1 MVSDQVVSCLPCHLL
16 AHPVVF
22 VHVVDVQGLRPW
34 EKQACLTSVN
44 HIHLQGLWVS

>member
-22 VHVVDVQGLRPW
+22 VVDVQGLQPW
-34 EKQACLTSVN
+34 KKQACLISMN
-44 HIHLQGLWVS
+44 HICLQGL